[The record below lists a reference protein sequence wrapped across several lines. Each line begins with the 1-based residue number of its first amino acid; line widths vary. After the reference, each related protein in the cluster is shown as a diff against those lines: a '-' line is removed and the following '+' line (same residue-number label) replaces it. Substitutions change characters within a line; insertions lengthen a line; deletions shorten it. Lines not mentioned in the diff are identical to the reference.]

1 MLFHQKEEHQWVSS
15 MQEKATTEYQ
25 VLEVNASIYSFVQD
39 TDFEYVNQNIEINN
53 TYYHIFKKRIKTTS
67 CTCIIYQI
75 SIKTK

>member
-39 TDFEYVNQNIEINN
+39 TDFEIRKPKHRNQQYIL
-53 TYYHIFKKRIKTTS
+53 S
-67 CTCIIYQI
+67 CF
-75 SIKTK
+75 

>member
-53 TYYHIFKKRIKTTS
+53 T
-67 CTCIIYQI
+67 
-75 SIKTK
+75 